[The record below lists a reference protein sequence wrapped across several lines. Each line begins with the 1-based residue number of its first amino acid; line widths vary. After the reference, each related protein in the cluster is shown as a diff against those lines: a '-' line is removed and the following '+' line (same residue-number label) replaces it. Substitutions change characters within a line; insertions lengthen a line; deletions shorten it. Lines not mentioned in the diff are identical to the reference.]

1 MKKKQVTGIVIAG
14 IVFVAVGFFGVMSN
28 YLAGKFADKG
38 EGNLSSFNSMMKT
51 LDKDDSISLPLPV
64 TDYIGVVNVQGT
76 IKASSTSD
84 SLFSAEEGYDHT
96 LNMKFVDKMMDSD
109 TNKGIILYVDSP
121 GGTVYESDELYLKLM
136 EYKEQTGR
144 PIWAYFGS
152 QACSGGYYISMAA
165 DRVYANRNCWTGS
178 IGVIISL
185 TNYKGLYDK
194 LGIKETDITSGPNK
208 AMGSGGIDMT
218 EEQRAI
224 MQSMVDEAYDQFVEI
239 VADGRGMDDAA
250 VRKLADG
257 RIYTAKQA
265 LENGLIDVIADYES
279 MQADMEDSLGGTSVT
294 YYTPQRDNLSSLFST
309 LFSAYQGT
317 REKSDAQV
325 LSELINDKKNGELM
339 YYAE

>member
-38 EGNLSSFNSMMKT
+38 ESSVSSFNSMMKG
-51 LDKDDSISLPLPV
+51 LDKDAAISLPL
-64 TDYIGVVNVQGT
+64 TDYIGVVDVQGT
-76 IKASSTSD
+76 IQASSGSD
-84 SLFSAEEGYDHT
+84 SLFSAEGYDHT
-96 LNMKFVDKMMDSD
+96 LNMKFIDKMMDSD
-109 TNKGIILYVDSP
+109 TNKGIVLYVDSP

-144 PIWAYFGS
+144 PIWAYFGP

-218 EEQRAI
+218 EEQEAI

-279 MQADMEDSLGGTSVT
+279 MQADMEDSLEGVSIT
-294 YYTPQRDNLSSLFST
+294 YYTPQKDDLSSLFSS

-317 REKSDAQV
+317 KEKSDAQV
-325 LSELINDKKNGELM
+325 INEMINDKKNGELM